1 MGNDTTMCILWLLK
15 LSVLRKEKAK
25 QSGTPGGNEA
35 LGPLSSI
42 EPTFPRLMTI
52 EVPKDKR
59 RSVQSGSQDG
69 FYSLELSADRG
80 VRKFGINVYIDDL
93 QLTLGTTQIQY
104 CYPAWHWLADP
115 GEGEI
120 SQQLGGDKN
129 EKTTSTS
136 T

>member
-52 EVPKDKR
+52 EVPKDK
-59 RSVQSGSQDG
+59 
-69 FYSLELSADRG
+69 
-80 VRKFGINVYIDDL
+80 
-93 QLTLGTTQIQY
+93 
-104 CYPAWHWLADP
+104 
-115 GEGEI
+115 
-120 SQQLGGDKN
+120 
-129 EKTTSTS
+129 KT
-136 T
+136 